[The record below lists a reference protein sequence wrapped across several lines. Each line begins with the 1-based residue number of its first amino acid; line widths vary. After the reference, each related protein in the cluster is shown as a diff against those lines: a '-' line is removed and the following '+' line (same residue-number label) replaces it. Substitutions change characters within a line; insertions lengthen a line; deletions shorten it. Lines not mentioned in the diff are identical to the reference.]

1 MSSIMR
7 RRRRGNRCD
16 NHILSGRR
24 LQISVP
30 PDLAAPTTRA
40 QVALPI
46 SRHPGL
52 GFRGS
57 MAGQRGIKDGDVVR
71 IYNSPR
77 RLPRRRGRDR
87 YDVARSREALVLG
100 LVRSVPRGRR
110 GQRPSWGNAN
120 VLTHDRGTSKLSQG
134 PSSGTNMVEIE
145 RWKEPLPPVRTFEP
159 PEVVPGITNSPWT
172 GWSQNRKAPG
182 VGRQPGGFLRAKG
195 KSFVCKS
202 HCMGIWVTKP

>member
-71 IYNSPR
+71 IYNSR
-77 RLPRRRGRDR
+77 GACLAGAVVIDTMLPG
-87 YDVARSREALVLG
+87 VV
-100 LVRSVPRGRR
+100 
-110 GQRPSWGNAN
+110 
-120 VLTHDRGTSKLSQG
+120 KLSCWAWYDPAEDG
-134 PSSGTNMVEIE
+134 VVASMVM
-145 RWKEPLPPVRTFEP
+145 PM
-159 PEVVPGITNSPWT
+159 
-172 GWSQNRKAPG
+172 
-182 VGRQPGGFLRAKG
+182 
-195 KSFVCKS
+195 C
-202 HCMGIWVTKP
+202 